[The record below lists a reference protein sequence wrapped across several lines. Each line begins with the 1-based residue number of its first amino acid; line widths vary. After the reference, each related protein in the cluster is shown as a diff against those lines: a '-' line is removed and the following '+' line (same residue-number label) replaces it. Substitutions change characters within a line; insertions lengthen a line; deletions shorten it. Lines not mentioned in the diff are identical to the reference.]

1 MNGLKNQILDII
13 QFSCD
18 KSYYKVD
25 FIFVLIFNNDSVY
38 SLINSI
44 LESLD

>member
-18 KSYYKVD
+18 KSYRKD
-25 FIFVLIFNNDSVY
+25 LIFVLIYNNDSVY